1 MTEVKH
7 IEIKKYPK
15 MVEEFAKAN
24 FNLKVLSAALIMIV
38 IVVLAML
45 LYLVK
50 SGPKVIALA
59 ENGQIAKVETKITD
73 LQIDSAIREYL
84 SYRYNWSEQNITS
97 QLQKA
102 QFFVIPSMS
111 SAFQKA
117 MLDVQKFVKEK
128 KVTQRVYPKNIQI
141 DLKGKK
147 ATILADRITEFDNL
161 KAATELK
168 LVLDF
173 SVDDRSVA
181 NPWGIFIT
189 KETEGV
195 SQ

>member
-1 MTEVKH
+1 MTDVKH

-38 IVVLAML
+38 LVVLAML

-84 SYRYNWSEQNITS
+84 SYRYNWSEQTITS

-117 MLDVQKFVKEK
+117 MLEVQKFVKEK
-128 KVTQRVYPKNIQI
+128 KVVQRVYPKNIQI

-173 SVDDRSVA
+173 SVDDRSVV

>member
-1 MTEVKH
+1 MTDVKH
-7 IEIKKYPK
+7 IEIKSYPK
-15 MVEEFAKAN
+15 MVGEFAKEN

-84 SYRYNWSEQNITS
+84 SYRYNWSEQTIAT

-117 MLDVQKFVKEK
+117 MLEVQKFVKEK
-128 KVTQRVYPKNIQI
+128 KVTQRVYPKSIQI
-141 DLKGKK
+141 DLKEKK

-168 LVLDF
+168 LVLQF
-173 SVDDRSVA
+173 SVDDRSVV

-189 KETEGV
+189 KESEGV

>member
-1 MTEVKH
+1 MTDVKH
-7 IEIKKYPK
+7 IEIKRYPK
-15 MVEEFAKAN
+15 MVGEFAKEN

-59 ENGQIAKVETKITD
+59 ENGQVAKVETKITD

-84 SYRYNWSEQNITS
+84 NYRYNWSEQTITG

-117 MLDVQKFVKEK
+117 MLEVQKFVKEK

-141 DLKGKK
+141 DLKEKK
-147 ATILADRITEFDNL
+147 VTILADRITEFDNL

-173 SVDDRSVA
+173 SVDDRSVV

>member
-1 MTEVKH
+1 MTDVKH
-7 IEIKKYPK
+7 IEIKRYPK
-15 MVEEFAKAN
+15 MVGEFAKEN

-84 SYRYNWSEQNITS
+84 SYRYNWSEQTNAT

-117 MLDVQKFVKEK
+117 MLEVQKFVKEK

-141 DLKGKK
+141 DLKEKK

-173 SVDDRSVA
+173 SVDDRSVV

>member
-1 MTEVKH
+1 MTDVKH
-7 IEIKKYPK
+7 IEIKRYPK
-15 MVEEFAKAN
+15 MVGEFAKEN

-38 IVVLAML
+38 SVVLAML

-59 ENGQIAKVETKITD
+59 ENGQVAKVETKITD

-84 SYRYNWSEQNITS
+84 SYRYNWSEQTITG

-117 MLDVQKFVKEK
+117 MLEVQKFVKEK

-141 DLKGKK
+141 DLKEKK

-173 SVDDRSVA
+173 SVDDRSVV

>member
-1 MTEVKH
+1 MTDVKH
-7 IEIKKYPK
+7 IEIRKYPK

-73 LQIDSAIREYL
+73 LKIDSAIREYL
-84 SYRYNWSEQNITS
+84 SYRYNWSEQTITS

-111 SAFQKA
+111 LAFQKA
-117 MLDVQKFVKEK
+117 MLEVQKFVKEK

-147 ATILADRITEFDNL
+147 ATVLADRITEFDNL

-173 SVDDRSVA
+173 SVDDRSVV

>member
-1 MTEVKH
+1 MTDVKH
-7 IEIKKYPK
+7 IELKRYPK
-15 MVEEFAKAN
+15 MVGEFAKEN

-45 LYLVK
+45 LYLIK

-59 ENGQIAKVETKITD
+59 ENGQVAKVETKITD

-84 SYRYNWSEQNITS
+84 SYRYNWSEQTIAT

-117 MLDVQKFVKEK
+117 MLEVQKFVKEK

-141 DLKGKK
+141 DLKEKK
-147 ATILADRITEFDNL
+147 ATILADRITEFENL

-168 LVLDF
+168 LVLQF
-173 SVDDRSVA
+173 SVDDRSVV

>member
-1 MTEVKH
+1 MTDVKQ

-15 MVEEFAKAN
+15 MVEEFAKEN
-24 FNLKVLSAALIMIV
+24 FNLKVLSATLIMIV
-38 IVVLAML
+38 IVALAML
-45 LYLVK
+45 LYLIK

-84 SYRYNWSEQNITS
+84 NYRYNWSEQTIS
-97 QLQKA
+97 DQLQKA

-117 MLDVQKFVKEK
+117 MLEVQKFVKEK
-128 KVTQRVYPKNIQI
+128 KVTQRVYPKTIQI
-141 DLKGKK
+141 DLKEKK

-168 LVLDF
+168 LTLQF
-173 SVDDRSVA
+173 SVDDRSVV

-189 KETEGV
+189 KEAEGV

>member
-1 MTEVKH
+1 MKDVKH

-38 IVVLAML
+38 ITVLAML

-59 ENGQIAKVETKITD
+59 ENGQIAKIETKITD

-84 SYRYNWSEQNITS
+84 SYRYNWSEQTITS

-117 MLDVQKFVKEK
+117 MLEVQKFVKEK

-173 SVDDRSVA
+173 SVDDRSVV

>member
-1 MTEVKH
+1 MTDVKH
-7 IEIKKYPK
+7 IEIRKYPK

-84 SYRYNWSEQNITS
+84 SYRYNWSEQTITS

-111 SAFQKA
+111 LAFQKA
-117 MLDVQKFVKEK
+117 MLEVQKFVKEK

-147 ATILADRITEFDNL
+147 ATVLADRITEFDNL

-173 SVDDRSVA
+173 SVDDRSVV

>member
-7 IEIKKYPK
+7 IEIKRYPK
-15 MVEEFAKAN
+15 MVGEFAKEN
-24 FNLKVLSAALIMIV
+24 FNLKVLCAALIMIV

-59 ENGQIAKVETKITD
+59 ENGQVAKVETKITD

-84 SYRYNWSEQNITS
+84 SYRYNWSEQTITG

-117 MLDVQKFVKEK
+117 MLEVQKFVKEK

-173 SVDDRSVA
+173 SVDDRSVV

>member
-1 MTEVKH
+1 MTDVKH
-7 IEIKKYPK
+7 IEIKRYPK
-15 MVEEFAKAN
+15 MVGEFAKEN

-84 SYRYNWSEQNITS
+84 SYRYNWSEQTIAT

-117 MLDVQKFVKEK
+117 MLEVQKFVKEK

-141 DLKGKK
+141 DLKEKK

-168 LVLDF
+168 LVLQF
-173 SVDDRSVA
+173 SVDDRSVV

>member
-1 MTEVKH
+1 MKDVKH

-24 FNLKVLSAALIMIV
+24 FNLKVLSAALILIV

-45 LYLVK
+45 LYFVK

-59 ENGQIAKVETKITD
+59 ENGQIAKIETKITD

-84 SYRYNWSEQNITS
+84 SYRYNWSEQTITS

-117 MLDVQKFVKEK
+117 MLEVQKFVKEK
-128 KVTQRVYPKNIQI
+128 KVVQRVYPKNIQI

-168 LVLDF
+168 LVLQF
-173 SVDDRSVA
+173 SVDDRSVV

>member
-1 MTEVKH
+1 MTDVKH
-7 IEIKKYPK
+7 IEIKRYPK
-15 MVEEFAKAN
+15 MVGEFAKEN

-38 IVVLAML
+38 IVALTML
-45 LYLVK
+45 LYLIK
-50 SGPKVIALA
+50 TGPKVIALA
-59 ENGQIAKVETKITD
+59 ENGQIAKIETKITD

-84 SYRYNWSEQNITS
+84 SYRYNWSEQTIAT

-117 MLDVQKFVKEK
+117 MLEVQKFVKEK
-128 KVTQRVYPKNIQI
+128 KVTQRVYPKSIQI
-141 DLKGKK
+141 DLKEKK

-168 LVLDF
+168 LVLQF
-173 SVDDRSVA
+173 SVDDRSVV

>member
-1 MTEVKH
+1 MTDVKH

-45 LYLVK
+45 LYLIK
-50 SGPKVIALA
+50 SGPRVIALA
-59 ENGQIAKVETKITD
+59 ENGQIAKIETKITD

-84 SYRYNWSEQNITS
+84 SYRYNWSEQTITN

-117 MLDVQKFVKEK
+117 MLEVQKFVKEK
-128 KVTQRVYPKNIQI
+128 KVVQRVYPKNIQI

-173 SVDDRSVA
+173 SVDDRSVV